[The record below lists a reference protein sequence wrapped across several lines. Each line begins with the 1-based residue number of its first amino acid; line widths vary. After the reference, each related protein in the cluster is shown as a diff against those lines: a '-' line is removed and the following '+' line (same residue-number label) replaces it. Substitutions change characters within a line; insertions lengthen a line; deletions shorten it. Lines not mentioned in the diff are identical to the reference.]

1 MTKFLN
7 ISTDNTLGGNSPS
20 DVTVSS
26 QKAIKEYVDSHGGS
40 ASADGTTINTN
51 SSDELQ
57 AIGLINK
64 NPASGATNPK
74 YDWVGTLQEY
84 ETQQVEALHPDWIC
98 YITDDVSGG
107 TSVYTKTEVNNLLAT
122 KADSTDVNN
131 ATLTITQ
138 GGTTK
143 GTFTANASSNV
154 TIALDAGGGSMEDII
169 DTLYPVGSIYIGTTS
184 TCPLAA
190 IKGSWTLVS
199 SGKVLQGAD
208 SNHAAGTS
216 IAAGLPNITGYSSW
230 ACNGFCDRGY
240 SSQGSAYNK
249 TSGALYA
256 SLDGGAYAMI
266 GANGPD
272 LGSANTR
279 INIDASRSSSIYGN
293 STTVQPPAYVVNI
306 WERTA

>member
-1 MTKFLN
+1 MSIRQGNKVIANAGGGGGAWGSITGTLSDQTDLQNALN
-7 ISTDNTLGGNSPS
+7 T
-20 DVTVSS
+20 
-26 QKAIKEYVDSHGGS
+26 
-40 ASADGTTINTN
+40 
-51 SSDELQ
+51 
-57 AIGLINK
+57 
-64 NPASGATNPK
+64 K
-74 YDWVGTLQEY
+74 YDASNPNGYTANIGT
-84 ETQQVEALHPDWIC
+84 V
-98 YITDDVSGG
+98 
-107 TSVYTKTEVNNLLAT
+107 TSVNNVSPVNGNVSLSIPT
-122 KADSTDVNN
+122 VNN

-154 TIALDAGGGSMEDII
+154 TIDLDAGGGDLSSII
-169 DTLYPVGSIYIGTTS
+169 DALYPVGSIYIGTTS

-216 IAAGLPNITGYSSW
+216 IAAGLPNITGYSAW

-249 TSGALYA
+249 SSGALYA
-256 SLDGGAYAMI
+256 TKDGGAYALI

-279 INIDASRSSSIYGN
+279 VNIDASRSSSIYGN